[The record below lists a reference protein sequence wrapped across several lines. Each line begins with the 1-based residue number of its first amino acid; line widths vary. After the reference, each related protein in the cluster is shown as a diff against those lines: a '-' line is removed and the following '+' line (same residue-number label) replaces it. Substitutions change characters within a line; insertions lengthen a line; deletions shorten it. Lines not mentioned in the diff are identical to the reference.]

1 MRDDVVGMEADKSEG
16 VKITPLIPNMYESI
30 RYLEETAYPTRKVE
44 KGPICESV
52 DINAE
57 DGTPEII
64 SDYYEP
70 VISTVSRFS
79 FTGFSDKYKAFLEA
93 PNAYVNWD
101 AIPSRTRI
109 DAFFDDV
116 STYKEATETIE
127 MDGNYPIGF
136 KSNATT
142 MTISSLLSRA
152 VVYNTGSRFNLRPLQ
167 FISSLRGKATVC
179 SISKLLTDTCSLSL
193 SQTKD
198 LFGTLTQT
206 KAWTG
211 TFNKD
216 GVIKVAPPGERPI
229 EGGKYKMGVLWTLEE
244 GMYEALVDTLKCEIY
259 TSRKNTC
266 EGISDGKI

>member
-1 MRDDVVGMEADKSEG
+1 MFRLLLIYSITLIFEEVGEAMGGGTLYVTDLLMRDDVVGMEADKSEG

-30 RYLEETAYPTRKVE
+30 RYLGETTYPTWKVE

-64 SDYYEP
+64 SDYYEH
-70 VISTVSRFS
+70 VISTVSRFPC
-79 FTGFSDKYKAFLEA
+79 TGFSGKYKAFLEA

-109 DAFFDDV
+109 DAFFDDA

-136 KSNATT
+136 KSNATA

-152 VVYNTGSRFNLRPLQ
+152 VVYNTGSRFNLRPFHL
-167 FISSLRGKATVC
+167 FR
-179 SISKLLTDTCSLSL
+179 LS
-193 SQTKD
+193 
-198 LFGTLTQT
+198 
-206 KAWTG
+206 
-211 TFNKD
+211 
-216 GVIKVAPPGERPI
+216 GVKRP
-229 EGGKYKMGVLWTLEE
+229 
-244 GMYEALVDTLKCEIY
+244 LVRYPNC
-259 TSRKNTC
+259 
-266 EGISDGKI
+266 